1 MNKVDLHTHSTFS
14 DGNNTPEEIVISAI
28 EKGMKKIGISDHSF
42 TAFDQSYCIPKNKI
56 NNYIACIN
64 DLKTKYNDKIEVLL
78 GIEQD
83 YYSDECTKNYDY
95 VIGSVHYVKID
106 NNYIPVDETAD
117 ILKDA
122 ATKYFQG
129 NIYDLI
135 DLYYHTVS
143 NVISK
148 TNADI
153 IGHIDLISKFN
164 ENNLLFDEKDPRY
177 VRAYTKACDKLL
189 ETGKVFEI
197 NTGAISRGY
206 KTAPYPS
213 NDIFSYLKSKGAKFI
228 LSSDS
233 HSKDSLCFMFEKF
246 NTLT

>member
-1 MNKVDLHTHSTFS
+1 MYKVDLHIHSTFS

-42 TAFDQSYCIPKNKI
+42 TAFDQSYCIQKNKI
-56 NNYIACIN
+56 NDYIACIN
-64 DLKTKYNDKIEVLL
+64 DLKVKYSDKIKVLL

-83 YYSDECTKNYDY
+83 YYSEECTNKYDY

-106 NNYIPVDETAD
+106 NNYIPVDETAG

-135 DLYYHTVS
+135 DLYYQTVS
-143 NVISK
+143 DIISK

-164 ENNLLFDEKDPRY
+164 ENSLLFDEKDPRY
-177 VRAYTKACDKLL
+177 VKAYTKACDKLL

-206 KTAPYPS
+206 KTSPYPS
-213 NDIFSYLKSKGAKFI
+213 HDIYNYLNSKGAKFI

-233 HSKDSLCFMFEKF
+233 HSKDSLCYMFYNF
-246 NTLT
+246 NTLI